1 MVYDKSLSLK
11 IDKHFFK
18 YYASA
23 EGNNTGLH
31 YVLRNGNRKKYYTR
45 NEAEMYLKKVSA
57 RQPAKAR
64 QGNQGDYQ
72 PSGKVISVIRSKR
85 KLY

>member
-1 MVYDKSLSLK
+1 MDKNTK
-11 IDKHFFK
+11 IWIIILAIRQDTARF
-18 YYASA
+18 
-23 EGNNTGLH
+23 
-31 YVLRNGNRKKYYTR
+31 
-45 NEAEMYLKKVSA
+45 SA

-85 KLY
+85 KLF

>member
-1 MVYDKSLSLK
+1 M
-11 IDKHFFK
+11 I
-18 YYASA
+18 
-23 EGNNTGLH
+23 N
-31 YVLRNGNRKKYYTR
+31 KKKQ
-45 NEAEMYLKKVSA
+45 KKKKCKGVKFSA

-85 KLY
+85 KLF